1 MEAPKG
7 FLEDLGEILGG
18 LETSWGGFVTVWDG
32 LEAVLGRSW
41 GGLGLVLK
49 RLGPSWRQKPTKG
62 EGDPSFEAPMG
73 PVLVF
78 IPGSVSVHFQSIFYH
93 FLILCRM
100 PKSQLN
106 ASPLAFS

>member
-1 MEAPKG
+1 MEAPRG
-7 FLEDLGEILGG
+7 VLQDLGALLDG

-62 EGDPSFEAPMG
+62 EGDPSLKAPMG
-73 PVLVF
+73 LFWVLFQEVLRCIFNRYF
-78 IPGSVSVHFQSIFYH
+78 IIFLYYVE
-93 FLILCRM
+93 CR
-100 PKSQLN
+100 KAN
-106 ASPLAFS
+106 